1 MVFWEGYVS
10 DEVMGTFAPIVVYWL
25 YAGFFQLLP
34 PLDNYRLHTRKE
46 EHVKNSVPLSSVIKG
61 VLLQQLVQ
69 ALVAHLLFLGLG
81 FSYREGVMVF
91 WEGYVSDE
99 VMGTFAPIVVYWLYA
114 GFFQLLPPLDN
125 YRLHTRKEE
134 HVKNSVPLSSVIKG
148 VLLQQLVQALVAH
161 LLFLVTSETG
171 LVGTEIQP
179 SLVVQIFQIIV
190 AMFVMD
196 TWQYFVHRYMHI
208 NKFLYRHI
216 HSQHHKLVVPYAI
229 GALYNHPLEGLLL
242 DTVGGAISFLISGMT
257 ARTAVIFFCFAVV
270 KTVDDHCGLWLPGN
284 LFHMFFQNNTAYHDI
299 HHQLHGL
306 KYNFSQPFFPIWD
319 KLLGTYMP
327 YDLIKRP
334 EGGFEARLSKD

>member
-46 EHVKNSVPLSSVIKG
+46 EDLKNTVPLSSVIKG

-69 ALVAHLLFLGLG
+69 A
-81 FSYREGVMVF
+81 
-91 WEGYVSDE
+91 
-99 VMGTFAPIVVYWLYA
+99 
-114 GFFQLLPPLDN
+114 
-125 YRLHTRKEE
+125 
-134 HVKNSVPLSSVIKG
+134 VI
-148 VLLQQLVQALVAH
+148 AH

-171 LVGTEIQP
+171 VVGTEVQP
-179 SLVVQIFQIIV
+179 SLLIQLVQIVI

-319 KLLGTYMP
+319 KILGTYMP
-327 YDLIKRP
+327 YNLIKRP